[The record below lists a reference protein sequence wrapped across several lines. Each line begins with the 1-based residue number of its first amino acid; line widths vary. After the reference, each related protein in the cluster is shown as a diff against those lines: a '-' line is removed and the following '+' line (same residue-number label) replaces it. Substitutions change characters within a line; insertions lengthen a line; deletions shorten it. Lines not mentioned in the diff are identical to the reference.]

1 MKAKVVVPVLAI
13 CALATS
19 AAPAG
24 AAAGGSAQS
33 EASASCVGLFAS
45 NTASQQSVPGEFGAG
60 ISTGAQEDRPWGSN
74 VVAPFAHE
82 RFPCP

>member
-1 MKAKVVVPVLAI
+1 MKAKIVVPVLAT

-24 AAAGGSAQS
+24 ADHQSDTAEAA
-33 EASASCVGLFAS
+33 ASCVGLFAGH
-45 NTASQQSVPGEFGAG
+45 TAREQPGFGQG
-60 ISTGAQEDRPWGSN
+60 ISEEAQASRPFGSN

-82 RFPCP
+82 RLPCP

>member
-1 MKAKVVVPVLAI
+1 MKAKAVVPVLAI

-24 AAAGGSAQS
+24 AAAGGSGQS
-33 EASASCVGLFAS
+33 EANASCVGLFAS
-45 NTASQQSVPGEFGAG
+45 NEPKPGFGQG
-60 ISTGAQEDRPWGSN
+60 ISEEAQAATPFGHN

>member
-1 MKAKVVVPVLAI
+1 MKAKLVVPVLAI
-13 CALATS
+13 CAFAAS

-24 AAAGGSAQS
+24 AAAGGSGQS
-33 EASASCVGLFAS
+33 EANASCVGLFAS
-45 NTASQQSVPGEFGAG
+45 NVASAQPGFGQG
-60 ISTGAQEDRPWGSN
+60 ISEAAQESRPFGSN

>member
-1 MKAKVVVPVLAI
+1 MKAKRVVIPMLAA

-24 AAAGGSAQS
+24 ADHQPQTA
-33 EASASCVGLFAS
+33 ETVASCVGLFAS
-45 NTASQQSVPGEFGAG
+45 HAARELPPGEFGAG
-60 ISTGAQEDRPWGSN
+60 ISAEAQAATPFGHN

-82 RFPCP
+82 RLPCP

>member
-13 CALATS
+13 CALTTS
-19 AAPAG
+19 AAPVG
-24 AAAGGSAQS
+24 AAAGGEGQS
-33 EASASCVGLFAS
+33 EAHASCVGLFAS
-45 NTASQQSVPGEFGAG
+45 NEPKPGFGQG
-60 ISTGAQEDRPWGSN
+60 IREVAQATTPFGRN

>member
-24 AAAGGSAQS
+24 ANHGSDTG
-33 EASASCVGLFAS
+33 SCVGLFAS
-45 NTASQQSVPGEFGAG
+45 HAARESPGEFSAG
-60 ISTGAQEDRPWGSN
+60 ISEGAQEATPFGSN

>member
-24 AAAGGSAQS
+24 ADHQSDTAEAA
-33 EASASCVGLFAS
+33 ASCVGLFAS
-45 NTASQQSVPGEFGAG
+45 HAAREQPGFGQG
-60 ISTGAQEDRPWGSN
+60 ISEEAQASRPFGSN

-82 RFPCP
+82 RLPCP

>member
-24 AAAGGSAQS
+24 AAAGGSGQS
-33 EASASCVGLFAS
+33 EANASCVGLFAS
-45 NTASQQSVPGEFGAG
+45 NVASAQPGFGQG
-60 ISTGAQEDRPWGSN
+60 ISEEAQASRPFGSN

>member
-24 AAAGGSAQS
+24 ANHGSDNG
-33 EASASCVGLFAS
+33 SCVGLFAS
-45 NTASQQSVPGEFGAG
+45 HAAREQSFPGEFGAG
-60 ISTGAQEDRPWGSN
+60 ISAEARAATPFGHD

-82 RFPCP
+82 RLPCP

>member
-1 MKAKVVVPVLAI
+1 MKAKIVVPVLAI

-24 AAAGGSAQS
+24 ADHQS
-33 EASASCVGLFAS
+33 ETAEAAASCVGLFAS
-45 NTASQQSVPGEFGAG
+45 HAAREQPGFGQG
-60 ISTGAQEDRPWGSN
+60 ISEEAQASRPFGSN

-82 RFPCP
+82 RLPCP

>member
-1 MKAKVVVPVLAI
+1 MKGKVVVTVLAV

-24 AAAGGSAQS
+24 AAAGGSGQS
-33 EASASCVGLFAS
+33 EANASCVGLFTS
-45 NTASQQSVPGEFGAG
+45 NTASQQSVPGEFGVR
-60 ISTGAQEDRPWGSN
+60 ISTGAQANTPFGSN
-74 VVAPFAHE
+74 VAPFAHE

>member
-13 CALATS
+13 CAIAAS

-24 AAAGGSAQS
+24 ANHQPQSA
-33 EASASCVGLFAS
+33 ETAASCVGLYAS
-45 NTASQQSVPGEFGAG
+45 HAAREQTSPGEFGAG
-60 ISTGAQEDRPWGSN
+60 ISAEAQAATPFGHN

-82 RFPCP
+82 RLPCP

>member
-24 AAAGGSAQS
+24 AAAGGSGQS
-33 EASASCVGLFAS
+33 EANASCVGLFAS
-45 NTASQQSVPGEFGAG
+45 NAAGPGFGQG
-60 ISTGAQEDRPWGSN
+60 ISEEAQASSPFGRN

>member
-1 MKAKVVVPVLAI
+1 MKAKIVVSILAT

-24 AAAGGSAQS
+24 ASHGS
-33 EASASCVGLFAS
+33 ETASCVGLFAS
-45 NTASQQSVPGEFGAG
+45 HVAREQSFPGQFGAD
-60 ISTGAQEDRPWGSN
+60 ISGEAQAATPFGN
-74 VVAPFAHE
+74 NIVAPFAHE

>member
-24 AAAGGSAQS
+24 AAAGDSAQS
-33 EASASCVGLFAS
+33 EASASCAGLFAS
-45 NTASQQSVPGEFGAG
+45 NEPKPGFGQG
-60 ISTGAQEDRPWGSN
+60 ISEVAQALTPFGNN

>member
-1 MKAKVVVPVLAI
+1 MKAKVAVPVLAI

-24 AAAGGSAQS
+24 ATHGSHT
-33 EASASCVGLFAS
+33 ASCVGLFAS
-45 NTASQQSVPGEFGAG
+45 HAAREQSSPGEFGAG
-60 ISTGAQEDRPWGSN
+60 ISAEAQAARPFGHN

>member
-1 MKAKVVVPVLAI
+1 MKAKLVVPVLAI

-24 AAAGGSAQS
+24 AEGT
-33 EASASCVGLFAS
+33 ASCVGQFAS
-45 NTASQQSVPGEFGAG
+45 TFAQQDGAAFGADISASARFASQPNFGAG
-60 ISTGAQEDRPWGSN
+60 

-82 RFPCP
+82 PRDACP

>member
-1 MKAKVVVPVLAI
+1 MKAKIVVPVLAI

-24 AAAGGSAQS
+24 ADHQSDTAEAA
-33 EASASCVGLFAS
+33 ASCVGLFAS
-45 NTASQQSVPGEFGAG
+45 HAAREQPGFGQG
-60 ISTGAQEDRPWGSN
+60 ISEEAQASRPFGSN

-82 RFPCP
+82 RLPCP